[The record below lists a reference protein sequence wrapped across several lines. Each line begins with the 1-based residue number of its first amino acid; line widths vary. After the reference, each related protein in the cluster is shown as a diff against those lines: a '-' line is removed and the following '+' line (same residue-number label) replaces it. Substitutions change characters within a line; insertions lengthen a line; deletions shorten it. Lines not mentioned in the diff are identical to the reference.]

1 MKHLLLPLI
10 LFMLGQLCYG
20 QDLITLR
27 NRKQIN
33 VRITE
38 HDLKV
43 VKYRMPD
50 YEGGPVLVLRNSA
63 IRKIE
68 YKNGYTDLM
77 GYQNPRKSMQ
87 LGISAGYGGDIRSG
101 GSLALLSV
109 DYFIIPQVDLEANIG
124 TSDLSG
130 EFYYAGGSRF
140 HINSTLS
147 EHKLS
152 PFTGI
157 LGGQYYGDAFI
168 QIPAGIS
175 YVSMKGLNLS
185 LSINEMISFSS
196 WQTTFIEL
204 RAGWRFRL

>member
-1 MKHLLLPLI
+1 MKYLLLPLI
-10 LFMLGQLCYG
+10 LFAVAQLCYG

-27 NRKQIN
+27 NHKQIN

-50 YEGGPVLVLRNSA
+50 YEDGPVLVLRNSD

-68 YKNGYTDLM
+68 FQNGYTDLM
-77 GYQNPRKSMQ
+77 GFQNPRKSMQ
-87 LGISAGYGGDIRSG
+87 FGISSGYGADITSG

-109 DYFIIPQVDLEANIG
+109 DYFIIPQIDLEANIG

-130 EFYYAGGSRF
+130 ELYYAGGSRF
-140 HINSTLS
+140 HVNSALS

-157 LGGQYYGDAFI
+157 LGGRYYGDAFI
-168 QIPAGIS
+168 QIPAGVS
-175 YVSMKGLNLS
+175 YVSKKGLNLS